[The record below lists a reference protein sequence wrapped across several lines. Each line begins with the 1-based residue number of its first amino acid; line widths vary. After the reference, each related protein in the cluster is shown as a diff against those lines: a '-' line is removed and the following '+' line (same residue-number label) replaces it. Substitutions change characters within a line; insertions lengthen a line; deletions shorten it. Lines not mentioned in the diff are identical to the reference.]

1 MGASDIFGTGRFTR
15 YHVELQVRERLTG
28 GIPKDA
34 NAIKQ
39 WLKSRLDLDDR
50 AIVEL
55 ANETQAAMMSEGDER
70 PSADALLDALVEKVE
85 AGNGFK
91 RVDGQLIYE
100 GRCMKAAI
108 KEASNVAFPG
118 TTWPGKPTKTNAQ
131 GKETELVKK
140 GLMRFLAE
148 RVFVED
154 DTISLGVSE
163 PSWTEQRIKHIIT
176 REGPRSAINVVDVV
190 EKPHLSFTVKVL
202 DDCLNKAVWAGI
214 WETLEEIGIGA
225 DRARSDGKFDLLR
238 WERIP
243 G

>member
-1 MGASDIFGTGRFTR
+1 MGASDIFGTDARFTR
-15 YHVELQVRERLTG
+15 YHVELQVRERITG

-34 NAIKQ
+34 DTIKQ

-50 AIVEL
+50 AIIEL
-55 ANETQAAMMSEGDER
+55 ANETQTAMMGTNEER
-70 PSADALLDALVEKVE
+70 PTADALLDALVEQVE

-91 RVDGQLIYE
+91 RVDGQLVYE

-118 TTWPGKPTKTNAQ
+118 NTWPGKPTTKE
-131 GKETELVKK
+131 GKELIKK

-154 DTISLGVSE
+154 DAISLGVSE
-163 PSWTEQRIKHIIT
+163 ASWTEQRIKHIVT
-176 REGPRSAINVVDVV
+176 PQGPRSAINVVDVV

-202 DDCLNKAVWAGI
+202 DDCLNQAVWAGI

-238 WERIP
+238 WERVP